1 MKFISSLLLLLVPAM
16 ASPAEDRELQ
26 IADWHVSLLTV
37 TGQQFTFETG
47 EGGGGSQNIKITV
60 MDKCRMESAT
70 RTTVGDFYPVSDVP
84 GIMADTTG
92 VGAPGPGPHGVSF
105 TFAEGINGNTLI
117 YSEAPDG
124 LTAQV
129 NFCVLTGLYDGINLI
144 DFAEVKLTYNIDLV
158 TNIPELTGYT
168 VTQAEAF
175 NDAEDTDIAF
185 DGTLLA
191 YFCNATTKDILTDNG
206 KKTHQGSILNVCF
219 KVPDGQF
226 EVADVMEFTVTNA
239 AAATPTQEIITG
251 SAPASSLYSTKDCTD
266 TDESD
271 TNVCVVSFLLKADF
285 YDFTALTLTGTGSV
299 LLEFGDAAGSRR
311 RLRRKLKVDPV
322 EESFQVTA
330 EEFQVDQIQQTAS
343 SASSAMTTLAA
354 FGAIAGAA
362 LAL

>member
-1 MKFISSLLLLLVPAM
+1 M
-16 ASPAEDRELQ
+16 
-26 IADWHVSLLTV
+26 
-37 TGQQFTFETG
+37 
-47 EGGGGSQNIKITV
+47 
-60 MDKCRMESAT
+60 
-70 RTTVGDFYPVSDVP
+70 GDFYPLSTVP
-84 GIMADTTG
+84 GISTDTSG
-92 VGAPGPGPHGVSF
+92 VGAPGPGPHSVSF
-105 TFAEGINGNTLI
+105 TFAEGINENALI

-124 LTAQV
+124 LSAQV

-191 YFCNATTKDILTDNG
+191 YFCNETTKDILTDNG
-206 KKTHQGSILNVCF
+206 KKTHQGSILHVCF

-251 SAPASSLYSTKDCTD
+251 SAPASSLYATKDCTD
-266 TDESD
+266 TDEND
-271 TNVCVVSFLLKADF
+271 VNVCIVSFLLKADF

-330 EEFQVDQIQQTAS
+330 EEFQIDQVEGA
-343 SASSAMTTLAA
+343 SASGAGSAVTSMAA
-354 FGAIAGAA
+354 FAVMAGAA